1 MLNHYRSLIVF
12 FALVILV
19 ATSGAVFEPGIWY
32 ANLDK
37 PAGTPPNLVFPI
49 VWTLLYL
56 LIAVAG
62 WLAWTSP
69 GHLIKSRAFGCYGI
83 QLLLNAT
90 WSWVFF
96 GQHWTVAG
104 LFNIVLLL
112 VAIGLNIR
120 LFKPLN
126 RLAAALLIPY
136 FIWVAYAAYL
146 NAAIVWLN

>member
-12 FALVILV
+12 LALIMLV
-19 ATSGAVFEPGIWY
+19 AASGAVFEPGNWY
-32 ANLDK
+32 AALDK

-56 LIAVAG
+56 LIAIAG

-69 GHLIKSRAFGCYGI
+69 NHPIKSQAFGCYSV

-104 LFNIVLLL
+104 LINIVLLL

-120 LFKPLN
+120 LFKPLSG
-126 RLAAALLIPY
+126 LAAGLLIPY

-146 NAAIVWLN
+146 NAAIAWLN